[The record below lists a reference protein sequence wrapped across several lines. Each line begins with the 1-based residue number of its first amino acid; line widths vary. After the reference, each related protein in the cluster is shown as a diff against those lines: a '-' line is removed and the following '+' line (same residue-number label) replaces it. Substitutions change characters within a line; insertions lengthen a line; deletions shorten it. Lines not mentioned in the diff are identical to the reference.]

1 MVLTVVAILLA
12 MTGAGASL
20 NESVLAWGGG
30 MWSLL
35 ELAMQFAIAMVAAHA
50 CVSSRPVFRLLDRLA
65 SLPNP
70 QRPLFADNR
79 LRELGTQRRGIRFV
93 RAIRR

>member
-70 QRPLFADNR
+70 QRPLQLHPCGKCQLDGKSWHPLPVHTF
-79 LRELGTQRRGIRFV
+79 
-93 RAIRR
+93 

>member
-1 MVLTVVAILLA
+1 MVLTIVAVLLA
-12 MTGAGASL
+12 VVGAGASL

-35 ELAMQFAIAMVAAHA
+35 ELAMQFSIAMIAAHA

-65 SLPNP
+65 EPSRSEPATAGD
-70 QRPLFADNR
+70 RPD
-79 LRELGTQRRGIRFV
+79 RRVLHGRPPM
-93 RAIRR
+93 RTGR